1 MIEIKFINIA
11 VLIGIMDNCIF
22 CKIGAGEIPCHK
34 VYEDTASFAFLD
46 IHPHAQ
52 GHTVVIPKKHAE
64 TVFDLGEQEMQVLM
78 QAVRKTMIKIDEK
91 LHPDGFNVGWN
102 HNPAGGQVV
111 PHLHI
116 HIMPRYNS
124 DGGGSMHSIIKNP
137 GKRSVEDVA
146 KMLTK

>member
-1 MIEIKFINIA
+1 
-11 VLIGIMDNCIF
+11 MDNCIF
-22 CKIGAGEIPCHK
+22 CRIGNGEIPAYK
-34 VYEDTASFAFLD
+34 VYEDKNSLAFLD

-64 TVFDLGEQEMQVLM
+64 TIFDLGEKESAQVMLAT
-78 QAVRKTMIKIDEK
+78 QKAMIALDKA

-116 HIMPRYNS
+116 HIMPRYNG
-124 DGGGSMHSIIKNP
+124 DGGGSMHSIITNP
-137 GKRSVEDVA
+137 GRKSVEDVA
-146 KMLTK
+146 KMFK